1 MNHTLH
7 TAIVTLVVLVFA
19 SYHTY
24 LNGDLSLDAF
34 LAFSVFVLTTL
45 ASIPVTKELAA
56 ND

>member
-7 TAIVTLVVLVFA
+7 IGIVTLVVLVFA

-24 LNGDLSLDAF
+24 LNGDLSLDSF

-45 ASIPVTKELAA
+45 ASIPATKELVA
-56 ND
+56 DD